1 LWQALAEEMTT
12 RDWRDLPI
20 VPPHATL
27 AEQLKYRGE
36 HIASK
41 FKPIGIQQ
49 LTQEQKKGSA
59 ISLPE
64 RIMGF
69 GPAGAYIQ
77 NPQRTEKIET
87 DAAQRAWKRKEALDN
102 ADRMAR
108 GLPPLPPRILPP

>member
-1 LWQALAEEMTT
+1 MTN

-27 AEQLKYRGE
+27 GEQLKYRGE

-41 FKPIGIQQ
+41 FKPIGLQQ
-49 LTQEQKKGSA
+49 LLQEQKKGSN

-69 GPAGAYIQ
+69 GPAGAYLQ
-77 NPQRTEKIET
+77 NPKRVEKLET
-87 DAAQRAWKRKEALDN
+87 DAAERAWKREEALDN
-102 ADRMAR
+102 ADRRAR
-108 GLPPLPPRILPP
+108 GLRPLPPRRMPRAAPSQ